1 MAEMAG
7 VGEVYIDIKVDYR
20 SIVTAYREI
29 AKSYQAM
36 AAQAAQMAD
45 HLESKMAKEEDS
57 DG

>member
-29 AKSYQAM
+29 AKSYQ
-36 AAQAAQMAD
+36 
-45 HLESKMAKEEDS
+45 DS